1 LNHIEIEMESKK
13 EKKAESKAPKSD
25 QKPEVKKEEFVLKPK
40 KATSPW
46 IFFNNEM
53 VAKLKNEKG
62 MD

>member
-1 LNHIEIEMESKK
+1 M
-13 EKKAESKAPKSD
+13 
-25 QKPEVKKEEFVLKPK
+25 LKPK

-62 MD
+62 MDQKEAFAKSAEIWKGLSETDK

>member
-1 LNHIEIEMESKK
+1 METKK
-13 EKKAESKAPKSD
+13 EKKAEQKAAKTEP
-25 QKPEVKKEEFVLKPK
+25 KPEVIREEFVLKPK

>member
-1 LNHIEIEMESKK
+1 METKK
-13 EKKAESKAPKSD
+13 EKKAGSKAAKTEPKIET
-25 QKPEVKKEEFVLKPK
+25 KTEAKKEDFVLKPK